1 MIERHHQAPACVYG
15 LADSLDGILASCE
28 DLQSTMVELARF
40 PALELAAIKHV
51 LQARRYIRELDPWQ
65 PQIVDMCAHFLMGT
79 GAIASCHLADEIP
92 ERADTAVSL
101 PLADHDL
108 IGGHVPL
115 SALAHLAGTL
125 LDVLEA
131 QFALYDDD
139 AFDTESSPLPRT
151 TATADHHQQ
160 SRSVVSLLLPQLSQL
175 KHLWSSREREPA
187 GDHRKH

>member
-1 MIERHHQAPACVYG
+1 
-15 LADSLDGILASCE
+15 
-28 DLQSTMVELARF
+28 
-40 PALELAAIKHV
+40 
-51 LQARRYIRELDPWQ
+51 
-65 PQIVDMCAHFLMGT
+65 
-79 GAIASCHLADEIP
+79 
-92 ERADTAVSL
+92 
-101 PLADHDL
+101 
-108 IGGHVPL
+108 
-115 SALAHLAGTL
+115 LAGTL

>member
-1 MIERHHQAPACVYG
+1 MIERHHQAPACVYD

-28 DLQSTMVELARF
+28 DLQSATIELTRF
-40 PALELAAIKHV
+40 PALAHVAIKHV

-65 PQIVDMCAHFLMGT
+65 PQLVDSCAHFIMGT
-79 GAIASCHLADEIP
+79 GAMASCQPADQIP
-92 ERADTAVSL
+92 EHADMAGRVSL

-115 SALAHLAGTL
+115 SVLAHLAGTL

-139 AFDTESSPLPRT
+139 TIDTESAPLPRT
-151 TATADHHQQ
+151 TAPADHIA
-160 SRSVVSLLLPQLSQL
+160 
-175 KHLWSSREREPA
+175 EA
-187 GDHRKH
+187 

>member
-1 MIERHHQAPACVYG
+1 MIERHHQASACVYD

-28 DLQSTMVELARF
+28 DLQSTTIEITRL
-40 PALELAAIKHV
+40 PAFEHAAISHV

-65 PQIVDMCAHFLMGT
+65 PQLVDSCAHFIMGT
-79 GAIASCHLADEIP
+79 GAMASYHLADQIP
-92 ERADTAVSL
+92 EHADMAGR

-115 SALAHLAGTL
+115 SVLAHLAATL

-139 AFDTESSPLPRT
+139 TFDTENAPLPRT
-151 TATADHHQQ
+151 TAPADHIA
-160 SRSVVSLLLPQLSQL
+160 
-175 KHLWSSREREPA
+175 EA
-187 GDHRKH
+187 